1 MESATR
7 SEADGRAGD
16 DEALAAS
23 SSWRRRLWRY
33 APLAGWVAFI
43 FFASTGAMSASN
55 TSRIIGPLFR
65 WLFPG
70 ITEAQLLLVHFT
82 VRKAAHFTEYAILA
96 LLAARA
102 FIPSTR
108 RALRR
113 HPFVAALALVATVAL
128 LDEYNQSFNTAR
140 TGTIRDSLLDFAGG
154 ATALVA
160 LGLWR
165 ARRRRRVRGEI
176 SRGEL

>member
-1 MESATR
+1 MSGTR
-7 SEADGRAGD
+7 SEVTGEAAGG
-16 DEALAAS
+16 EAAGAP
-23 SSWRRRLWRY
+23 SWRKRLWRY
-33 APLAGWVAFI
+33 VPLAGWIGFI

-82 VRKAAHFTEYAILA
+82 VRKSAHFTEYAILA

-108 RALRR
+108 QFLRR
-113 HPFVAALALVATVAL
+113 NSLVAALALVALVAL
-128 LDEYNQSFNTAR
+128 LDEYNQSFNAAR
-140 TGTIRDSLLDFAGG
+140 TGTIWDSMIDIAGG
-154 ATALVA
+154 ATALVI

-165 ARRRRRVRGEI
+165 ARRHRRQRDV
-176 SRGEL
+176 SRAG